1 MVYGFWNQI
10 LMVYGYQL
18 SPKNLWFMVF
28 RHKSMEKRHCFI
40 LSSIETTNF
49 LRAPRESPPRYIFSY
64 NFGSLQ
70 FSQKLSS
77 HSDYLSPLIIFSLP
91 APPPHS
97 GSLSHLITFHSSSTY
112 PLITFWPPSPLI
124 TFWLPILSSHS
135 ILNPRLLSSH
145 SILAPRLLSSHS
157 GSVSSDHILAPLLFL
172 SNSGSQSNSPDM
184 INFANLIIWGRSYL
198 FHEDSI
204 FQLFLHLIRNFGNTP

>member
-1 MVYGFWNQI
+1 MVYGFSAQNLMVYGFGNQI

-77 HSDYLSPLIIFSLP
+77 HSDYLSPLITFSLP
-91 APPPHS
+91 ATCHHILAPCLI
-97 GSLSHLITFHSSSTY
+97 LSHSILA
-112 PLITFWPPSPLI
+112 PR
-124 TFWLPILSSHS
+124 ILSSHS
-135 ILNPRLLSSH
+135 G
-145 SILAPRLLSSHS
+145 PRLLSSHS
-157 GSVSSDHILAPLLFL
+157 GSPSSHHIPF
-172 SNSGSQSNSPDM
+172 
-184 INFANLIIWGRSYL
+184 
-198 FHEDSI
+198 
-204 FQLFLHLIRNFGNTP
+204 